1 MGSPSVIYAGNNAIP
16 KKVET
21 IVILNIVTV
30 LIVTLILNP
39 PTKNLVAEVSDYYDL
54 CVDLLETKMLL

>member
-16 KKVET
+16 KKVKT

-39 PTKNLVAEVSDYYDL
+39 ATKNLVAEVSDYYDL